1 MTPLDFLRILSTVS
15 FPATITDEA
24 QLQLVSKLAYLELI
38 DAEISTPRHI
48 RRTYREAGFA
58 KIFGLTTP
66 GILMLQEEGSKSD
79 VAKIGKAAKLAQSS
93 LQA

>member
-38 DAEISTPRHI
+38 DAEISTPGIFDARTEKLDL
-48 RRTYREAGFA
+48 RR
-58 KIFGLTTP
+58 
-66 GILMLQEEGSKSD
+66 
-79 VAKIGKAAKLAQSS
+79 S
-93 LQA
+93 LG

>member
-1 MTPLDFLRILSTVS
+1 MTPLDYLRILSTVS
-15 FPATITDEA
+15 FSAIITDEA
-24 QLQLVSKLAYLELI
+24 QLQLVSKLAFLELI

-48 RRTYREAGFA
+48 RRTCRDAGIA
-58 KIFGLTTP
+58 KIFGRTTQ
-66 GILMLQEEGSKSD
+66 GILMLQEEGSNSD